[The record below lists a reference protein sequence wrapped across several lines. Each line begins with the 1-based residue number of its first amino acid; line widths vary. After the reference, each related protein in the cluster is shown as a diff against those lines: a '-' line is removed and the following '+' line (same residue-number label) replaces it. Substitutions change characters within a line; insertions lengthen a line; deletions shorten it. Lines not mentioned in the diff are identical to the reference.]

1 MVNLFILI
9 PTYNESENITKLLF
23 LIKNEF
29 LKNKNRH
36 FNIYVVDDSSP
47 DGTFKIA
54 QDAALKLN
62 DNKFKI
68 TPLLKKNKDGVG
80 KAYLFALSKLK
91 NNFGKKNSFF
101 MFMDADLSHNPKYIP
116 IFLNGMLA
124 GSDFIVG
131 SRYANGGAILG
142 WKWYR
147 KVISIGGN
155 YYARL
160 ILGKKFTDY
169 TSGFN
174 MVDGRLFR
182 LVNFSDLDVPGY
194 GFFINLK
201 YQFSKIAENVTE
213 IPIILNDRFAGKSKM
228 PPSTIATSFLLVL
241 KIKLGLI

>member
-1 MVNLFILI
+1 M
-9 PTYNESENITKLLF
+9 
-23 LIKNEF
+23 
-29 LKNKNRH
+29 
-36 FNIYVVDDSSP
+36 
-47 DGTFKIA
+47 
-54 QDAALKLN
+54 KLN

-68 TPLLKKNKDGVG
+68 TPLLKKNKEGVG

-116 IFLNGMLA
+116 NFLNGMLA

-147 KVISIGGN
+147 KFISVGGN

-174 MVDGRLFR
+174 MVDGRLFT
-182 LVNFSDLDVPGY
+182 LINFSDLDVPGY